1 MREPFRKSKNSHN
14 NYDLEDYFFQ
24 NLSDLSQ
31 NYSDQKEKLFYQIN
45 ENLNQD
51 CESTIMQRETNF
63 FTDEFPSQIL
73 IDKSKISNDFNDEI
87 NELNEETIY
96 NNKNIDEISF
106 YSNINYNKNDFN
118 SSLNDKLKNSP
129 YNKKKQ
135 YIPDCFKNN
144 KFYLSLNSQEQY
156 GTCNNEEECL
166 SYLTI
171 HSKDEK
177 KDNKNGYKKMGVE
190 YNEEDINKNFIRD
203 EGQKIIND
211 PINNLFK
218 INDKNNKKD
227 IMEIPFPNQTLGRP
241 GAGKYYIGDKRH
253 DRYEVG
259 NMTNHLIILC
269 GKNITK
275 LIEVKT
281 KIKVERINITKLI
294 KSKICLLR
302 KELTHVGTHDKM
314 RLMFDQT
321 LEKLYFYYDSL
332 HTRVKNEN
340 LLREQ
345 YDENKRREKKKE
357 NYKNNKMKIGALI
370 NAEKGK
376 EKKPITALFNLKFID
391 FLKVFIG
398 YDEEDKNKD
407 KDNENNKKIIKI
419 DEEKYGLKEI
429 ELEGFQTYEEYIQTI
444 IDQKEI
450 ANKNKYREHIIKI
463 INKEIKTKH
472 NDLFKQLII

>member
-1 MREPFRKSKNSHN
+1 MRDRCRQAKNSN
-14 NYDLEDYFFQ
+14 NIYDSEDDSYF
-24 NLSDLSQ
+24 NLPYFSQ
-31 NYSDQKEKLFYQIN
+31 NFIVQEEKFLYPEN
-45 ENLNQD
+45 VNLNQD
-51 CESTIMQRETNF
+51 SEITSVKSETNQC
-63 FTDEFPSQIL
+63 TNAYT
-73 IDKSKISNDFNDEI
+73 KIQKPTNESNYFDDFDDEI
-87 NELNEETIY
+87 NIFEDSFISNKSFH
-96 NNKNIDEISF
+96 NNNYFNNIF
-106 YSNINYNKNDFN
+106 KYSPNF
-118 SSLNDKLKNSP
+118 
-129 YNKKKQ
+129 KKKLSDLDNF
-135 YIPDCFKNN
+135 INDT
-144 KFYLSLNSQEQY
+144 FYLSCNSPEQF
-156 GTCNNEEECL
+156 GNQNDEEKSVSSSSIPL
-166 SYLTI
+166 
-171 HSKDEK
+171 KDEK
-177 KDNKNGYKKMGVE
+177 IEIKNIHKEIDIEYK
-190 YNEEDINKNFIRD
+190 EEEINKNFIRD
-203 EGQKIIND
+203 REQKIINGS
-211 PINNLFK
+211 IKKNNLFK
-218 INDKNNKKD
+218 INVKGDEED

-241 GAGKYYIGDKRH
+241 GAGKYYTGKKRH
-253 DRYEVG
+253 DRCEVG

-281 KIKVERINITKLI
+281 KIKVDGINITKLI

-302 KELTHVGTHDKM
+302 KDLTHVGTHDKM

-332 HTRVKNEN
+332 PTRVKNEN

-407 KDNENNKKIIKI
+407 NENNKKIIKI

-450 ANKNKYREHIIKI
+450 ANKNKYRKHIIKI
-463 INKEIKTKH
+463 INKEIKTKYS
-472 NDLFKQLII
+472 DLFKQLII